1 MLPSWKSYEKK
12 LVNIKKLQDL
22 RANMNLDNMT
32 YNKIKIIY
40 KMSEVAWFIN
50 KNGLADATKAGDNES
65 VTLLLKIQEE
75 LENHVNRLKK
85 TLIQEI
91 E

>member
-1 MLPSWKSYEKK
+1 
-12 LVNIKKLQDL
+12 
-22 RANMNLDNMT
+22 MNLDNNT

-50 KNGLADATKAGDNES
+50 KNGIADATKAGDNES
-65 VTLLLKIQEE
+65 ITLLLNIQED

-85 TLIQEI
+85 TLLKEI